1 MARNEEKNIKKT
13 LTALINQD
21 LKPQKIILIND
32 NSNDKTKE
40 IAKRFTDVEVIDF
53 PLRHPNWLLSPQF
66 AKVYNFG
73 LSQLKKSGN
82 YDYIMKLDS
91 DHILPQDYLSKIISE
106 MNKNENIVVASG
118 IIKGEESFSNVRGS
132 GRIHR
137 KSYLDL
143 IDWKHPICFG
153 FESYIVLKAESLGL
167 LTKVFQ
173 IISETQRPTDTLKKN
188 SKIYIFQGKSFRAFG
203 YVFLYV
209 LIHVVRKHKTNP
221 KAILFSL
228 YGYFSR
234 DICLCEKEFRDYNVR
249 KQKLAIKKYIFRIKR

>member
-1 MARNEEKNIKKT
+1 MSYVGVFLLARNEEKNIKKT

-106 MNKNENIVVASG
+106 MNKNENIVSNKTNFHTTAEITRIRVCLLDP
-118 IIKGEESFSNVRGS
+118 ESVSFLRMGTTKICNCQIDYFSNINR
-132 GRIHR
+132 
-137 KSYLDL
+137 
-143 IDWKHPICFG
+143 C
-153 FESYIVLKAESLGL
+153 
-167 LTKVFQ
+167 
-173 IISETQRPTDTLKKN
+173 
-188 SKIYIFQGKSFRAFG
+188 
-203 YVFLYV
+203 
-209 LIHVVRKHKTNP
+209 
-221 KAILFSL
+221 
-228 YGYFSR
+228 
-234 DICLCEKEFRDYNVR
+234 
-249 KQKLAIKKYIFRIKR
+249 